1 MNKWFLIGILAIGG
15 VLIMGETAVVL
26 AARRESEFDDLIA
39 NASKRHG
46 VPVALIKAFI
56 RTESTFNPEA
66 VNPGDPSA
74 GLMQTTPATASAFL
88 GRPVTLNDLK
98 NPATSIEAGTRY
110 IAHLIRRYPLD
121 DAIQMYNTGEPR
133 FKKGLRVPD
142 YLAKVKKYLAYYEGK
157 K

>member
-1 MNKWFLIGILAIGG
+1 
-15 VLIMGETAVVL
+15 MGTASAVL
-26 AARRESEFDDLIA
+26 AARRENEFDTLIMD
-39 NASKRHG
+39 ASRRHG

-56 RTESTFNPEA
+56 RTESSFNPEA

-74 GLMQTTPATASAFL
+74 GLMQTTPPTASSFL
-88 GRPVTLNDLK
+88 GRPLTLDDLK